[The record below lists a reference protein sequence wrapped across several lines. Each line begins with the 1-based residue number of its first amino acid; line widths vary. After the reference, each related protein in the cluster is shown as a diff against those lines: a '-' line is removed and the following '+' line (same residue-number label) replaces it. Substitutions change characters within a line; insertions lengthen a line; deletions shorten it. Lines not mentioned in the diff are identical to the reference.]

1 MNSSLRKTLRFI
13 NWRFG
18 LIKHSYIKG
27 YKEYSFEV
35 SKMMF
40 VIGGARSGKS
50 TYAEKRIK
58 EMQNHPEDVIYIAT
72 AIPIDEDMIN
82 RIERHQQDRSK
93 DWHTIEK
100 YKDFQ
105 LLETDRNF
113 QKAKHILVDCMTI
126 MITNLMFDHYSDF
139 DNITNEEIAHLE
151 SEIEKEILQLI
162 DVCNQNEKTL
172 CIVSNEVGFGLVPSY
187 RLGIIFRDIAGR
199 MNQRI
204 ASKAS
209 EVILVTAGIPLRI
222 K

>member
-1 MNSSLRKTLRFI
+1 MI
-13 NWRFG
+13 
-18 LIKHSYIKG
+18 
-27 YKEYSFEV
+27 
-35 SKMMF
+35 F

-58 EMQNHPEDVIYIAT
+58 EMQNHPDDVIYIAT
-72 AIPIDEDMIN
+72 AMPIDEDMIN

-100 YKDFQ
+100 FKDFQ

-139 DNITNEEIAHLE
+139 DNIINEEIAHLE